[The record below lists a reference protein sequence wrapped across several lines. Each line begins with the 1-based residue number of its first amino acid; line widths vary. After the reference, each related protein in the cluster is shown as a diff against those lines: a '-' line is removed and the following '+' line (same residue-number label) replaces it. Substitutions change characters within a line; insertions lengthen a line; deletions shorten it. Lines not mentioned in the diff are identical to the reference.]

1 MRKFNEK
8 KSKWWGRRG
17 IGILSLRRRWPIWGV
32 GCTIC
37 TWICKVKL
45 KGTSAG
51 EHRAGDG
58 ALAGKVYIR

>member
-1 MRKFNEK
+1 MAYL
-8 KSKWWGRRG
+8 GG
-17 IGILSLRRRWPIWGV
+17 